1 MELVRRRK
9 RRARH
14 ERVPLMLSGEVT
26 RWLEWSG
33 SELRVRGDDGDAWS
47 VDAFAASAGLEF
59 AERDAA
65 FLQGNED

>member
-1 MELVRRRK
+1 MKIVRRK
-9 RRARH
+9 RRH
-14 ERVPLMLSGEVT
+14 ERVPLRLSGDVT

-59 AERDAA
+59 AERDDA
-65 FLQGNED
+65 FLSGTNEEP